1 MKSKLIALAVIIFV
15 LAGFST
21 SAQIDDNIA
30 PVQISTS
37 DVVCAARG
45 GCQPAM
51 AVDDNL
57 IFVVW
62 PEKDGDNQNTL
73 YFATSTDEGQTFAS
87 PTAIPI
93 TTSPNTR
100 HPAVTIAEDGT
111 VLLTWTD
118 DRTGNDEVLITASN
132 DDGSTWK
139 WDDNGDFFNLSNNEG
154 ESFEPSV
161 SASQFGTVMI
171 AWSDNTIDE
180 DINPDGGR
188 NIFIRVTFNPGQ
200 AGQNVLDLFSR
211 ADTLN
216 VSKRFIAS
224 LGSPAT
230 APQVEFSP
238 TSTLDNP
245 GLFLVWQQAV
255 TSDEEI
261 FFHQLQAFT
270 PVIVSD
276 PDVSFESRNPTF
288 AVTTLDQMSSVLE
301 LTQAVIAWEEPAGSR
316 SRIMSSGSTEVS
328 LPFTQPTFSDRI
340 LELSDTDEF
349 ATNPDITANSEG
361 EFFIVWQSDDLD
373 SSDPTAI
380 RMRFLSNAF
389 SPVINISERDGEITG
404 DAMNPVVG
412 TDLNKVY
419 VAWVEESNVDGF
431 SDIYFA
437 GRSRLDPF

>member
-238 TSTLDNP
+238 TST
-245 GLFLVWQQAV
+245 A
-255 TSDEEI
+255 
-261 FFHQLQAFT
+261 
-270 PVIVSD
+270 
-276 PDVSFESRNPTF
+276 
-288 AVTTLDQMSSVLE
+288 
-301 LTQAVIAWEEPAGSR
+301 
-316 SRIMSSGSTEVS
+316 
-328 LPFTQPTFSDRI
+328 
-340 LELSDTDEF
+340 
-349 ATNPDITANSEG
+349 
-361 EFFIVWQSDDLD
+361 
-373 SSDPTAI
+373 
-380 RMRFLSNAF
+380 
-389 SPVINISERDGEITG
+389 
-404 DAMNPVVG
+404 
-412 TDLNKVY
+412 
-419 VAWVEESNVDGF
+419 
-431 SDIYFA
+431 
-437 GRSRLDPF
+437 